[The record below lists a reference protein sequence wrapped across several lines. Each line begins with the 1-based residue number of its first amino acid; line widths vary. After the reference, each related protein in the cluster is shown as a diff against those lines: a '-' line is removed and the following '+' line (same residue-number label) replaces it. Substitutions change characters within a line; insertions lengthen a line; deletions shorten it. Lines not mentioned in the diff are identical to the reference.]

1 MSKKIRLTEYARLL
15 TITRQ
20 TALNWYHQGKLPH
33 PAERISDRII
43 LVEVPDDFDGTIK
56 EPEPEVN
63 KTIAYMRV
71 STRKQITSIPNQ
83 KLAILDYANQNNL
96 HIDEFIEEIGSG
108 FNENRRKLLRVLK
121 DPSIKTIIVE
131 HRDRIARSNF
141 NLLKATLEATGRTII
156 VVNPLEEGTEL
167 VTEITEF
174 MVSKCG
180 QIYGS
185 RGAERVKQQLEQNNA
200 ELSQGDNHE

>member
-33 PAERISDRII
+33 SAERISDRII

-71 STRKQITSIPNQ
+71 STRKQITSIPSQ

-174 MVSKCG
+174 IVSKCS

-185 RGAERVKQQLEQNNA
+185 RGVERVKQQLEQNNA